1 MKVPTYEAQSAR
13 PRQGSGQ
20 FLTAQLSASAMT
32 APARATA
39 EVGQQMAAKG
49 EQLREFAFKKAQI
62 SADSEAK
69 EKALQLE
76 VELAQAEIDA
86 SKDPSPQR
94 AEQTYLNKARTL
106 TNKFQSG
113 LSNSLARSAFNEKA
127 GRVNAQSR
135 VRFMKTNNA
144 RVVEMAKT
152 TLTENTN
159 DMVKSATDLSQSP
172 ASRELSRDLGIMF
185 ITDAAKDLGPAEVAN
200 RLALY
205 HEDLVQNTLA
215 QHMNK
220 PGQDVL
226 QIVKSFREG
235 TLNDSVLQA
244 AAKELTPEKLNSIAK
259 AATTQA
265 NAIIKMR
272 VNMREEKEAQEA
284 EANNKIYNS
293 IVNVDTSDPA
303 ALKRARDNNE
313 RLKTAG
319 FYAKP
324 AHRKAVDDL
333 LEDPKA
339 ATGGTFPKASD
350 ATAKVEAELTE
361 KESINDLTYE
371 ELVSKKSQVTE
382 QFYKGMLNTLE
393 TERSEAE
400 RDAIADFSDTFRY
413 TEAADA
419 KLMGTPSRQAYM
431 KARREIRKFVRDNP
445 KASYK
450 AIMDKSAEIIKDQ
463 KRDFMA
469 KFERYKKTAL
479 TSAYSLLMPETR
491 KRIPNPATAT
501 VEELSRAVAKEMAR
515 NPDAPNLTLISFNNA
530 LNKAF
535 DLRIFD

>member
-215 QHMNK
+215 QYINK

-226 QIVKSFREG
+226 QVVKSFREG

>member
-32 APARATA
+32 APGRAYA
-39 EVGQQMAAKG
+39 EQGQNIASKG

-86 SKDPSPQR
+86 SKDSNPQR

-113 LSNSLARSAFNEKA
+113 LSNSLTRSAFNSQA
-127 GRVNAQSR
+127 GRINAQSR
-135 VRFMKTNNA
+135 VRFMKANNA
-144 RVVEMAKT
+144 RVVEIKKT
-152 TLTENTN
+152 LLTDNTN
-159 DMVKSATDLSQSP
+159 DMVKAATDLSQSP
-172 ASRELSRDLGIMF
+172 ASRELSRDRGILY

-215 QHMNK
+215 QHINK

-226 QIVKSFREG
+226 QVVKSFREG

-272 VNMREEKEAQEA
+272 VNMREEKEAQESV
-284 EANNKIYNS
+284 ANDKTYNS
-293 IVNVDTSDPA
+293 IVNVDTSNAA
-303 ALKRARDNNE
+303 ALKQARDNHA
-313 RLKTAG
+313 RLKSAG
-319 FYAKP
+319 YYAKP

-350 ATAKVEAELTE
+350 ETAKVEAELTE
-361 KESINDLTYE
+361 KESTNTLSYE
-371 ELVSKKSQVTE
+371 ELIKNKTKVTE
-382 QFYKGMLNTLE
+382 QFYKSMLNTLE

-431 KARREIRKFVRDNP
+431 KARKEIRRFIREKP

-450 AIMDKSAEIIKDQ
+450 DVMDKSAEIIKSQ
-463 KRDFMA
+463 KQDFMA
-469 KFERYKKTAL
+469 KFERYKRTSLTA
-479 TSAYSLLMPETR
+479 AYSLLTENMR
-491 KRIPNPATAT
+491 GRIPNPATAT
-501 VEELSRAVAKEMAR
+501 VEELSRAVATEMAR
-515 NPDAPNLTLISFNNA
+515 NPGAPNLTLNAFNNA
-530 LNKAF
+530 LNKAI